1 MSEFS
6 NFISNLLAKTD
17 IVSLISRY
25 VSLQKKGGTHWGC
38 CPLHHEK
45 TPSFTVSDSKQL
57 FYCFGCQTGGN
68 AITFLSKIESIESI
82 EAIKMLAESANIK
95 LPERATL
102 ETIDSSENKRRQ
114 EALKKI
120 LREAAIY
127 YNNNLVSSDNLAKKY
142 LENRK
147 IGQNIVTKF
156 GLGYSKDFSS
166 VIEHLEKLGL
176 SKQDMK
182 YAGLLGQKADKY
194 YDNFAYRLVVPII
207 DDKGAVRGF
216 GGRILKDEDF
226 AKYKNSPQTD
236 IFDKSEIL
244 FAANLVKK
252 RKQREGLP
260 YVIIVEGYMDAIA
273 LHNAGFDM
281 TIASM
286 GTALTTRQAKE
297 IKLLLTSQDSK
308 NFSCYISFDGDVSG
322 QKATLKS
329 LDILA
334 AAGLSVKVISLPDK
348 LDPDDVINKHG
359 KDYYQDLIKNATEL
373 TIYKLQTLKKDYDL
387 NTFEGKAA
395 YASAAIN
402 SLSRLGDKTKINA
415 YLELI
420 QKDTGYPLQVL
431 RKQAEIFIQEE
442 ETPVPAYH
450 YINPNAVN
458 KSLNDA
464 KEFILSSIIAA
475 QPYANTSD
483 DIFLLLDDVDLQRVY
498 CLINDCLK
506 ADIESGGI
514 GQWGANA
521 WGALHQAL
529 ENNYSQQD
537 IDTITRLASYQH
549 IAGDDA
555 EKFNKSIKV
564 LKVNLIDKEEKKLK
578 EEYDKTK
585 DLNLLTQIK
594 SLTQKRHE
602 LK

>member
-442 ETPVPAYH
+442 TPVPAYH